1 MCGGIATVDPRVA
14 ALPMTASQIN
24 SEINGGAVKRSH
36 RSSERKRAAW
46 KLPKKRRK
54 NCSLRPA
61 RQLAVCAS
69 SAGGSALHVLP
80 KEVVEGWGG
89 DTVGPLL
96 PVEAIYCTYPMS

>member
-1 MCGGIATVDPRVA
+1 MEITKEEEEELLPAPCPA
-14 ALPMTASQIN
+14 A
-24 SEINGGAVKRSH
+24 G
-36 RSSERKRAAW
+36 
-46 KLPKKRRK
+46 
-54 NCSLRPA
+54 C
-61 RQLAVCAS
+61 VCAS